1 MDSTE
6 MKRLTAL
13 TLTAALALSATPALS
28 WYQGALK
35 HRDYMVDAAL
45 VFAYYENCN
54 AGPIP
59 SDLKGRAK
67 EKLNMA
73 GPSAARWSRGDVAA
87 LIKKLGIRQFCE
99 EYRRE
104 LTTEENIVVTGGE
117 RPDPNATGH
126 IGQKGDDWAADC
138 RVSDKNSSRYVSC
151 LRFARGVADGFI
163 IVQMLN
169 EAANP
174 PQLSFICVPKLATT
188 DQLVEVGLRYWN
200 TAKPET
206 RTLRASQL
214 LAEAWLQAWPCT
226 KGRGG

>member
-1 MDSTE
+1 
-6 MKRLTAL
+6 MKPLAKV
-13 TLTAALALSATPALS
+13 TLAAALALSATPALS

-35 HRDYMVDAAL
+35 NRDYLVDAAL
-45 VFAYYENCN
+45 VFAYYEKCN

-59 SDLKGRAK
+59 PDLKKRAE

-73 GPSAARWSRGDVAA
+73 GPSAARWSRGDVKA
-87 LIKKLGIRQFCE
+87 LIKKLGVKRFCE

-104 LTTEENIVVTGGE
+104 LTTGENIVVTGGE
-117 RPDPNATGH
+117 RPDPNPTGH
-126 IGQKGDDWAADC
+126 IGQTGDDWAADC

-174 PQLSFICVPKLATT
+174 PQLSFICVPKLTT
-188 DQLVEVGLRYWN
+188 SDQIVEVGLRYWN
-200 TAKPET
+200 TANSET

-214 LAEAWLQAWPCT
+214 LTEAWLKVWPCRS
-226 KGRGG
+226 KRE